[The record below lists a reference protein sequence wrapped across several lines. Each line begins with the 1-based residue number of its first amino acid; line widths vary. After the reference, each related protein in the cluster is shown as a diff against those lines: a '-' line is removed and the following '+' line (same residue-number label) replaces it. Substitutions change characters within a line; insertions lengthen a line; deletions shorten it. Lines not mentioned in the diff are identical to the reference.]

1 MIGLF
6 GICCASPDTPVDLRG
21 MAACL
26 PSPLAVTSVGKCG
39 VAIGAAGHAAIDR
52 HAIAESADGRWQV
65 AAIGR
70 LHDSQRLLGLAGSA
84 DGFDVASVILGLASS
99 GRLDSLKD
107 ANGLFCAAIIDR
119 REHRLSLVT
128 DRFAG
133 FPIHVWHGPDRLVF
147 AGQIQVL
154 LGAGGIPRKADPDGL
169 AQLFTLQRTIG
180 RTTSVADVWSIPAA
194 TVLEFDGRRITERR
208 YAELRWARP
217 DFDEKEGAQRL
228 ASALRNAVAREVGPA
243 GGALLLSGGID
254 SRMLLAAARPGSL
267 SCWTTASYAENPELA
282 IAVDLAR
289 RFGAPHH
296 ALIVDPV
303 DTLAVL
309 ERTTIECN
317 GLYPASTPMSAFL
330 PIVGAAESTILTGH
344 GLDYTLRGYYLPARF
359 VEFAGSR
366 TRLPRL
372 RPIPARPVGA
382 DVLRNL
388 RQGPPLKTI
397 ERIVAGGRRDA
408 WWLGLEEA
416 FDSTLRPWLDS
427 ADPYNA
433 WDAFILHALSKHYA
447 FTSMMSVRAVGYLGM
462 PAFDREVFDIYLKM
476 PPAWRCSG
484 RMVKEAL
491 RLISE
496 DAARMPNANTHF
508 RADLHPWLEIGALF
522 GRAAL
527 RKAKVLR
534 RPWKPSQMHSI
545 GSWQDLGG
553 LYRQDP
559 GHRQRFEEIRGR
571 LDALNFGVMSV
582 DGLAACVD
590 EHLSGQATHTK
601 LLRQLLTHDAWVRE
615 FGIA

>member
-6 GICCASPDTPVDLRG
+6 GICCANPETPVDLRD
-21 MAACL
+21 MAARVP
-26 PSPLAVTSVGKCG
+26 PSLAVARTGEHG
-39 VAIGAAGHAAIDR
+39 AAIGAAGHAAVDR
-52 HAIAESADGRWQV
+52 HVIAKSADGRWQV

-70 LHDSQRLLGLAGSA
+70 LHDSQHLLGVPGSGDSFNVA
-84 DGFDVASVILGLASS
+84 DVILSLASN

-107 ANGLFCAAIIDR
+107 ANGLFCAAIVDR

-133 FPIHVWHGPDRLVF
+133 FPIHVWHGSDRLVF

-154 LGAGGIPRKADPDGL
+154 LGAGGIPHKADPDGL

-180 RTTSVADVWSIPAA
+180 RTTSVADVWAIPAA
-194 TVLEFDGRRITERR
+194 TVLEFDGRRIVERR
-208 YAELRWARP
+208 YANLTWGQP
-217 DFDEKEGAQRL
+217 DFGEKEGARRL
-228 ASALRNAVAREVGPA
+228 AEALRAAVEREVGPD

-254 SRMLLAAARPGSL
+254 SRLLLAAARPGSL

-282 IAVDLAR
+282 IAVELAQR
-289 RFGAPHH
+289 YGAEHH
-296 ALIVDPV
+296 ALIVDPA
-303 DTLAVL
+303 DTLGVL
-309 ERTTIECN
+309 ERTTIESN
-317 GLYPASTPMSAFL
+317 GLYPASTSTSAFV
-330 PIVGAAESTILTGH
+330 PVVGAAASTILTGH
-344 GLDYTLRGYYLPARF
+344 GLDYTLRGYYLPAQF

-372 RPIPARPVGA
+372 RPIPARPTGA

-397 ERIVAGGRRDA
+397 DRIVAKGRRDA
-408 WWLGLEEA
+408 WWRGLEIA
-416 FDSTLRPWLDS
+416 FDCTLQPWLES

-484 RMVKEAL
+484 RMVKDAL
-491 RLISE
+491 RLLAG
-496 DAARMPNANTHF
+496 DAARIPNANTHF
-508 RADLHPWLEIGALF
+508 RADLHPWIEIAALL

-527 RKAKVLR
+527 RKARLLR
-534 RPWKPSQMHSI
+534 RPWKPTPMHSI
-545 GSWQDLGG
+545 GSWQDIGE
-553 LYRQDP
+553 LYRRDAR
-559 GHRQRFEEIRGR
+559 HRQRFLEIRDR
-571 LDALNFGVMSV
+571 LDGLVFGVLST
-582 DGLAACVD
+582 DGLSACID
-590 EHLSGQATHTK
+590 EHLEGTATHTK
-601 LLRQLLTHDAWVRE
+601 LLRQILTHDAWVRS
-615 FGIA
+615 FGVT

>member
-6 GICCASPDTPVDLRG
+6 GICCGRPDTPVDLRG
-21 MAACL
+21 MAACV
-26 PSPLAVTSVGKCG
+26 PSPLAVTSAGESG
-39 VAIGAAGHAAIDR
+39 MAIAAAGHAAIDR
-52 HAIAESADGRWQV
+52 QAIAESADGRWQV

-70 LHDSQRLLGLAGSA
+70 LHDSQRLLGVPGSG
-84 DGFDVASVILGLASS
+84 DGFDVAEVMLSLASS
-99 GRLDSLKD
+99 GRLDALKH
-107 ANGLFCAAIIDR
+107 ANGLFCAAIVDR

-147 AGQIQVL
+147 AGQIRVL

-208 YAELRWARP
+208 YAELTWGRP

-228 ASALRNAVAREVGPA
+228 ATALRNAVEREVGPA

-366 TRLPRL
+366 TRLPQL
-372 RPIPARPVGA
+372 RPIPARPKGA

-388 RQGPPLKTI
+388 RQGPPLTTI
-397 ERIVAGGRRDA
+397 ERIVASGRRDD
-408 WWLGLEEA
+408 WWRGLEKA

-484 RMVKEAL
+484 KMVKDAL
-491 RLISE
+491 RLISG

-527 RKAKVLR
+527 RKARVLQ

-545 GSWQDLGG
+545 GSWQDLGE
-553 LYRQDP
+553 LYRRDP
-559 GHRQRFEEIRGR
+559 GHRQRFEEIRRR
-571 LDALNFGVMSV
+571 LDVLNFGVMSIA
-582 DGLAACVD
+582 GLAACVD